1 MRMADIKREDW
12 EQRGTEP
19 MTRKQQKM
27 LNAVCGDIATQLYW
41 RTADGQRVDLDKD
54 DWRHLFA
61 GVILGIRFLQGWDHG
76 SGPGGFIVKTR
87 SSLELSKSQACDA
100 ITMAL
105 HFGEHPEEQN
115 IKARPVSWCDAVLRG
130 TGWNPE
136 DLR

>member
-27 LNAVCGDIATQLYW
+27 LNAVCGDIAAQLHW
-41 RTADGQRVDLDKD
+41 RTATGEPIPLDKD
-54 DWRHLFA
+54 TWRHLFA
-61 GVILGIRFLQGWDHG
+61 GIILGARFMQGWDHG
-76 SGPGGFIVKTR
+76 SGPGGFIILER
-87 SSLELSKSQACDA
+87 SSLDMSKSQACDA

-105 HFGEHPEEQN
+105 HFGEHPDEQG
-115 IKARPVSWCDAVLRG
+115 IKAARVNWCDAVLRG

>member
-1 MRMADIKREDW
+1 MKDDIKREEW
-12 EQRGTEP
+12 EQRGAEL

-27 LNAVCGDIATQLYW
+27 LNAVCGDVARCLHW
-41 RTADGQRVDLDKD
+41 KTASGERVDLTKD

-61 GVILGIRFLQGWDHG
+61 GVILGARFMQGWDHG
-76 SGPGGFIVKTR
+76 SGPGGFIVMER
-87 SSLELSKSQACDA
+87 SSLELTKSQACDA

-105 HFGEHPEEQN
+105 QFGDHPEEQG
-115 IKARPVSWCDAVLRG
+115 IQARPVSWCDVVLRA